1 MKSHVPTWNHFPRHE
16 WLFPERFG
24 RLKRTFFKLF
34 SCRGGAILH
43 FFRELTASPRHVFA
57 LFSHNSYHSARFLA
71 TFLMEF
77 CFFWNELVTKKPF
90 PASFCDRGTR
100 LCAVFSGIYGG
111 LVCEVAMFLLKITLK
126 RALCLF
132 LKTLCAG
139 FVFKNTLEQD
149 WACV

>member
-1 MKSHVPTWNHFPRHE
+1 M
-16 WLFPERFG
+16 
-24 RLKRTFFKLF
+24 
-34 SCRGGAILH
+34 ILH
-43 FFRELTASPRHVFA
+43 FFPHNFH
-57 LFSHNSYHSARFLA
+57 FSVGFLA